1 MGKLESTWGNV
12 WVGVE
17 GSRGSSRELLNSS
30 GGSGSGEVV
39 GRGGGSK
46 EVVGWG
52 RGGLGKFWAE
62 DRQGVIGATVAW
74 SIFGLGFELPW

>member
-30 GGSGSGEVV
+30 GGGGSGEVV

-46 EVVGWG
+46 EVVS
-52 RGGLGKFWAE
+52 GGGGSLGKLRA
-62 DRQGVIGATVAW
+62 DNRQGVKEAIVAW
-74 SIFGLGFELPW
+74 VIFGLGFELPW

>member
-30 GGSGSGEVV
+30 GGGGSGEVV
-39 GRGGGSK
+39 GGGG
-46 EVVGWG
+46 
-52 RGGLGKFWAE
+52 GGLGKSWAD
-62 DRQGVIGATVAW
+62 DRQGVIGGIVAW
-74 SIFGLGFELPW
+74 VIFGLGFEQPW

>member
-30 GGSGSGEVV
+30 GGGGSGEVV
-39 GRGGGSK
+39 GGGG
-46 EVVGWG
+46 
-52 RGGLGKFWAE
+52 GGLGKSWAD
-62 DRQGVIGATVAW
+62 DRQGVIGAIVAW
-74 SIFGLGFELPW
+74 VIFGLGFEQPW